1 MIPYMALCCSALLL
15 SIYPGTAQA
24 STLSWVAVVLV
35 AGSGSKWHTQLA
47 GDIHTSTVQP
57 WALTTRKSVR
67 GSSLK
72 LWSRATET
80 CMSHY
85 KTTMH
90 SEPL

>member
-47 GDIHTSTVQP
+47 GDIHT
-57 WALTTRKSVR
+57 
-67 GSSLK
+67 G
-72 LWSRATET
+72 
-80 CMSHY
+80 
-85 KTTMH
+85 TTMGANN
-90 SEPL
+90 SKKRSWQQLEALEPSNRNMYEPLQDYNAF